1 MRHRFIASFGV
12 AAAIAFVAALGPD
25 ARAQSTQAPR
35 PVPPKWTPPRTVDG
49 RPDLAGNWS
58 FANITPLE
66 RPTNLGEKAT
76 LTDAEAAQLEEQNAA
91 RSKQDEGRQR
101 GTAADVN
108 RAYNDFWY
116 DRGTRVASTKQT
128 SLVVDPPNGR
138 MPPLTADGQKRTDE
152 TQARRRSR
160 PSSWE
165 DRSLYD
171 RCLTR
176 GPIGSILPVI
186 YGNGL
191 EIHQTPNDVVIRYE
205 MIHETRI
212 IPLDAKPHV
221 NEAIKMYM
229 GDARGR
235 FEGDTLVVE
244 TKNMV
249 GKTAIGLNGNGS
261 PLSPSTTLVERFK
274 RVAGDQI
281 DYSVTVTDPETYT
294 APFTIAFPITPQPD
308 YQVLPYECHEGNMAL
323 ANILSAARAE
333 DRAIAEARAKGLPEP
348 KFNNDD
354 GPIFAPTRE

>member
-1 MRHRFIASFGV
+1 MSHRQVI
-12 AAAIAFVAALGPD
+12 AAAVFGALALCADNAGDAQNAGPAA
-25 ARAQSTQAPR
+25 STPQ
-35 PVPPKWTPPRTVDG
+35 WRTSWG
-49 RPDLAGNWS
+49 HPDLQGTWSSDDVRGIPLQRPEELGLRAEQTDEEFAERQKGN
-58 FANITPLE
+58 
-66 RPTNLGEKAT
+66 
-76 LTDAEAAQLEEQNAA
+76 DEQVA
-91 RSKQDEGRQR
+91 RLREG
-101 GTAADVN
+101 GTAFLAE
-108 RAYNDFWY
+108 
-116 DRGTRVASTKQT
+116 RGVRSFRQT

-138 MPPLTADGQKRTDE
+138 VPALTEAGQKRTDD

-191 EIHQTPNDVVIRYE
+191 EIHQTPTDVVIRYE

-212 IPLDAKPHV
+212 VPIDDPRPRLGD
-221 NEAIKMYM
+221 AIKMYM

-235 FEGDTLVVE
+235 FEGETLVVE
-244 TKNMV
+244 TKNLL
-249 GKTAIGLNGNGS
+249 GRTAIGLNGNGP
-261 PLSPSTTLVERFK
+261 PLTPSATLVERFT
-274 RVAGDQI
+274 RVAADRI

-294 APFTIAFPITPQPD
+294 APFTIAFPITPQPE

-323 ANILSAARAE
+323 RNISSAARAE

-348 KFNNDD
+348 KFNADD
-354 GPIFAPTRE
+354 GPIFAPARE

>member
-1 MRHRFIASFGV
+1 V
-12 AAAIAFVAALGPD
+12 ARL
-25 ARAQSTQAPR
+25 R
-35 PVPPKWTPPRTVDG
+35 
-49 RPDLAGNWS
+49 
-58 FANITPLE
+58 
-66 RPTNLGEKAT
+66 
-76 LTDAEAAQLEEQNAA
+76 
-91 RSKQDEGRQR
+91 EG
-101 GTAADVN
+101 GTAFLAE
-108 RAYNDFWY
+108 
-116 DRGTRVASTKQT
+116 RGVRSFRQT

-138 MPPLTADGQKRTDE
+138 MPPLTAAGQQRTDE

-176 GPIGSILPVI
+176 GPVGSILPVI

-191 EIHQTPNDVVIRYE
+191 EIHQTPTDVVIRYE

-212 IPLDAKPHV
+212 IPIDDPRPRLGDG
-221 NEAIKMYM
+221 IKMYM

-244 TKNMV
+244 TKNLI
-249 GKTAIGLNGNGS
+249 GRTAIGNNGNGP
-261 PLSPSTTLVERFK
+261 PLTPSATLVERFT
-274 RVAGDQI
+274 RVADDRI

-323 ANILSAARAE
+323 RNILSAARAE

-348 KFNNDD
+348 VFNNDD
-354 GPIFAPTRE
+354 GPIFAAPRE

>member
-1 MRHRFIASFGV
+1 MQGWQRV
-12 AAAIAFVAALGPD
+12 AAVPAMTALALALGVGSD
-25 ARAQSTQAPR
+25 AQVTAPAASTATQWR
-35 PVPPKWTPPRTVDG
+35 TPWG
-49 RPDLAGNWS
+49 HPDLQGTWS
-58 FANITPLE
+58 SDDVRGIPLQ
-66 RPTNLGEKAT
+66 RPEEMGTRAE
-76 LTDAEAAQLEEQNAA
+76 LTDEEFAA
-91 RSKQDEGRQR
+91 RQKGNDEQVARLREG
-101 GTAADVN
+101 GTAFLAE
-108 RAYNDFWY
+108 
-116 DRGTRVASTKQT
+116 RGVRSFRQT

-138 MPPLTADGQKRTDE
+138 IPALTAEGQQRTDE

-191 EIHQTPNDVVIRYE
+191 EIHQTPNDVAIRYE

-212 IPLDAKPHV
+212 IPLDDPRPRLGD
-221 NEAIKMYM
+221 AIKMYM

-244 TKNMV
+244 TTEHDRPHRASV
-249 GKTAIGLNGNGS
+249 LNGNGP
-261 PLSPSTTLVERFK
+261 PLTPSATLVERFT
-274 RVAGDQI
+274 RAADDRI

-323 ANILSAARAE
+323 RNILSAARAE

-354 GPIFAPTRE
+354 GPIFAPPRE

>member
-1 MRHRFIASFGV
+1 MQRWQLAAF
-12 AAAIAFVAALGPD
+12 AAASAVGVGLGAHAQEGGSASAAQQW
-25 ARAQSTQAPR
+25 R
-35 PVPPKWTPPRTVDG
+35 TPWG
-49 RPDLAGNWS
+49 HPDLQGTWS
-58 FANITPLE
+58 SDDVRGIPLQ
-66 RPTNLGEKAT
+66 RPEDMGTRAE
-76 LTDAEAAQLEEQNAA
+76 LTDEEFAERQQTNDQQVA
-91 RSKQDEGRQR
+91 RLREG
-101 GTAADVN
+101 GTAFLAE
-108 RAYNDFWY
+108 
-116 DRGTRVASTKQT
+116 RGVRSFRQT

-138 MPPLTADGQKRTDE
+138 IPALTAEGQKRTDE

-212 IPLDAKPHV
+212 VPLDAKPHV
-221 NEAIKMYM
+221 GDAITMYM

-235 FEGDTLVVE
+235 FEGETLVVE
-244 TKNMV
+244 TQNLI
-249 GKTAIGLNGNGS
+249 GRTAIGNNGNGP
-261 PLSPSTTLVERFK
+261 PLTPSARLVERFT
-274 RVAGDQI
+274 RVADDRI
-281 DYSVTVTDPETYT
+281 DYSVTVTDPETYS

-308 YQVLPYECHEGNMAL
+308 YQVLPYECHEGNLAL
-323 ANILSAARAE
+323 RNILSAARAE

-354 GPIFAPTRE
+354 GPIFAAPRE

>member
-1 MRHRFIASFGV
+1 MHRWHLV
-12 AAAIAFVAALGPD
+12 ALAPALALG
-25 ARAQSTQAPR
+25 AIGSSQSQVAGSTAASSAQ
-35 PVPPKWTPPRTVDG
+35 WRTSWG
-49 RPDLAGNWS
+49 HPDLQGTWS
-58 FANITPLE
+58 SDDVRGIPLQ
-66 RPTNLGEKAT
+66 RPEELGTRAE
-76 LTDAEAAQLEEQNAA
+76 LTDEEFAE
-91 RSKQDEGRQR
+91 RQR
-101 GTAADVN
+101 GNDAQVARLREGGTAFLAE
-108 RAYNDFWY
+108 
-116 DRGTRVASTKQT
+116 RGVRSFRQT

-138 MPPLTADGQKRTDE
+138 VPPLTAAGQQRTDE

-176 GPIGSILPVI
+176 GVVGSILPVI

-205 MIHETRI
+205 MIHEARI

-221 NEAIKMYM
+221 GDAIKMYM

-244 TKNMV
+244 TRNMV
-249 GKTAIGLNGNGS
+249 GRTAIGLNGNGP
-261 PLSPSTTLVERFK
+261 PLTPSATLVERFT
-274 RVAGDQI
+274 RVAEDRI

-323 ANILSAARAE
+323 RNILSAARAE

-348 KFNNDD
+348 VFNNDD
-354 GPIFAPTRE
+354 GPIFAPPRE

>member
-1 MRHRFIASFGV
+1 MQHRKVFVGPL
-12 AAAIAFVAALGPD
+12 AAALAVGLGVIGSSEAQD
-25 ARAQSTQAPR
+25 ADGSATQWRTPWGHPNLQGTWSSDDVRGIPLQRPEELGTRAEQT
-35 PVPPKWTPPRTVDG
+35 DEE
-49 RPDLAGNWS
+49 
-58 FANITPLE
+58 FAE
-66 RPTNLGEKAT
+66 
-76 LTDAEAAQLEEQNAA
+76 
-91 RSKQDEGRQR
+91 RQR
-101 GTAADVN
+101 GNEQQVARLREGGTAFLAE
-108 RAYNDFWY
+108 
-116 DRGTRVASTKQT
+116 RGVRSFRQT

-138 MPPLTADGQKRTDE
+138 IPPLTGDGQTRTDE

-176 GPIGSILPVI
+176 GPVGSILPVI

-212 IPLDAKPHV
+212 IPIDPKPHV
-221 NEAIKMYM
+221 NEAIKMWM

-235 FEGDTLVVE
+235 FEGETLVVE
-244 TKNMV
+244 TKNMI
-249 GKTAIGLNGNGS
+249 GKTAIGLNGNGP
-261 PLSPSTTLVERFK
+261 PLTPSTTLVERFT
-274 RVAGDQI
+274 RVADDRI

-308 YQVLPYECHEGNMAL
+308 YAVLPYECHEGNMAL

-354 GPIFAPTRE
+354 GPIFAPPRE